1 MSGGPHPPL
10 HGHSDDAAAAGER
23 SGPRHHH
30 DARTVASSPHLSGAP
45 AHAGHGH
52 AGHDHGAMVADFRR
66 RFWICLPLTVGVVL
80 LSRHVRMLLGL
91 PDWLSFPGDRLTE
104 AVLAS
109 MVFFYGGWPFITG
122 LAEEVRRGK
131 PGMMTLVSLAI
142 VSAYVYSLAVLAG
155 LAGEIFFWETA
166 TLILVMLLGHWLEAK
181 SVLGA
186 SGALQALVRLMPA
199 TATRLGRDG
208 AQEEVPIAALKSGD
222 LVLVRPGAKMPTD
235 GTITEGS
242 SSVDESMLTGE
253 SRPVEKTAGTR
264 VVGGSVNGEGALT
277 VRIDR
282 IGDETYL
289 AQVTRLVEQAQATRS
304 RTQDLANRAAGVLT
318 WVAIGVGG
326 GTLVLWL
333 ILGEPLPFALE
344 RMVTVMVISCP
355 HALGLAVPL
364 VVAVSTELT
373 ARNGLLIRDRAAFE
387 RARGLQ
393 AVVFD
398 KTGTLTEGRFG
409 VASVVP
415 LGTGI
420 NEAEVL
426 RLAAGLEA
434 ASEHPIAKGI
444 LRGAKERGLSPPA
457 ATEFRNLPG
466 EGARATIEGRAVE
479 VVSPGTLRRRGIAVT
494 DSRVATEQQ
503 AGRTVVF
510 VVADGALV
518 GAVALADVVRVES
531 REAVRQLQALGLR
544 CMMLTGDAK
553 PVAEQVGRELGLD
566 EVRAEVLPHQKA
578 EAIQAIQ
585 ATGLSVAM
593 VGDGVNDAPAL
604 AQSDLGIAI
613 GAGTDVAAEAADI
626 VLVRNDPRD
635 VVAILALARSTYAR
649 MVQNLVWATG
659 YNVIAI
665 PLAAGAGMPW
675 GVVLTPAVGA
685 ALMSLSTVVVAL
697 NAKLLGR
704 EGERRLASLRRE
716 IATARDLSS
725 AVAA

>member
-1 MSGGPHPPL
+1 MTAEHH
-10 HGHSDDAAAAGER
+10 HGH
-23 SGPRHHH
+23 HHH
-30 DARTVASSPHLSGAP
+30 HAPPAGAATMATP
-45 AHAGHGH
+45 AESAHAGHGQ

-66 RFWICLPLTVGVVL
+66 RFWICLPLTLGVVL
-80 LSRHVRMLLGL
+80 LSRHIRMLLGL
-91 PDWLSFPGDRLTE
+91 PGSFGFPGDHWIE
-104 AVLAS
+104 AGLAS
-109 MVFFYGGWPFITG
+109 VVFFYGGWPFITG
-122 LAEEVRRGK
+122 LADEVRRGK

-142 VSAYVYSLAVLAG
+142 VSAYIYSLAVLAG
-155 LAGEIFFWETA
+155 LAGEVFFWETA

-199 TATRLGRDG
+199 TATRLGADG
-208 AQEEVPIAALKSGD
+208 AQEEVPIAALRPGD
-222 LVLVRPGAKMPTD
+222 LVLVRPGAKIPTD
-235 GTITEGS
+235 GTVTEGS

-253 SRPVEKTAGTR
+253 SRPVEKAAGGR
-264 VVGGSVNGEGALT
+264 VVGGSVNGEGALS

-282 IGDETYL
+282 TGGETYL
-289 AQVTRLVEQAQATRS
+289 AQVIRLVEEAQATRS
-304 RTQDLANRAAGVLT
+304 RTQDLANRAAGILT

-326 GTLVLWL
+326 GTFGLWL
-333 ILGEPLPFALE
+333 VIGAPLAFALE

-387 RARGLQ
+387 RARSLQ

-409 VASVVP
+409 VAAVVP
-415 LGTGI
+415 LGAGME
-420 NEAEVL
+420 EAEVL

-434 ASEHPIAKGI
+434 SSEHPIAKGI
-444 LRGAKERGLSPPA
+444 LRGAGERGIAPPA
-457 ATEFRNLPG
+457 ATDFRNLPG
-466 EGARATIEGRAVE
+466 EGARATIDGRAVE
-479 VVSPGTLRRRGIAVT
+479 VVSPGTLRRRGIEVT
-494 DSRVATEQQ
+494 DARVAAEQQ

-510 VVADGALV
+510 VLADDGVA
-518 GAVALADVVRVES
+518 GAVALADVVRPES

-544 CMMLTGDAK
+544 CMMLTGDAR

-566 EVRAEVLPHQKA
+566 EVRAEVLPHQKS
-578 EAIQAIQ
+578 EAVQAIQ
-585 ATGLSVAM
+585 AKGLTVAM

-635 VVAILALARSTYAR
+635 VVAILALARATYAR
-649 MVQNLVWATG
+649 MAQNLVWATG

-665 PLAAGAGMPW
+665 PLAAGVGIPW
-675 GVVLTPAVGA
+675 GLLLTPAVGA

-697 NAKLLGR
+697 NARMLGR
-704 EGERRLASLRRE
+704 QGEHRLAALRQD
-716 IATARDLSS
+716 IARRHAER
-725 AVAA
+725 VA

>member
-1 MSGGPHPPL
+1 MTAEHH
-10 HGHSDDAAAAGER
+10 HGHHHHYARSPGAAAMSLPAESERAGH
-23 SGPRHHH
+23 GN
-30 DARTVASSPHLSGAP
+30 
-45 AHAGHGH
+45 AGHGH

-66 RFWICLPLTVGVVL
+66 RFWFCLPLTIGVVL
-80 LSRHVRMLLGL
+80 LSRHIRMLVGL
-91 PDWLSFPGDRLTE
+91 PDWLGFTGDHLVE
-104 AVLAS
+104 AGLAS
-109 MVFFYGGWPFITG
+109 VVFFYGGWPFITG
-122 LAEEVRRGK
+122 LADEVRRGK

-142 VSAYVYSLAVLAG
+142 VSAYIYSLAVLAG
-155 LAGEIFFWETA
+155 LAGEVFFWETA

-199 TATRLGRDG
+199 TATRLGANG

-222 LVLVRPGAKMPTD
+222 LVLVRPGAKVPTD
-235 GTITEGS
+235 GTVTEGS

-253 SRPVEKTAGTR
+253 SRPVEKAAGGR

-282 IGDETYL
+282 TGGETYL
-289 AQVTRLVEQAQATRS
+289 AQVIRLVEQAQATRS
-304 RTQDLANRAAGVLT
+304 RTQDLANRAAGILT

-326 GTLVLWL
+326 GTFAVWL
-333 ILGEPLPFALE
+333 LLGAPLAFALE

-387 RARGLQ
+387 RARSLQ

-415 LGTGI
+415 LGAGMD
-420 NEAEVL
+420 EAEVL

-434 ASEHPIAKGI
+434 SSEHPIAKGI
-444 LRGAKERGLSPPA
+444 LRGARERGIAPPA
-457 ATEFRNLPG
+457 ATGFRNLPG
-466 EGARATIEGRAVE
+466 EGARATIDGRAVE
-479 VVSPGTLRRRGIAVT
+479 VVSPGTLRRRGIDVT
-494 DSRVATEQQ
+494 DGRVAAEQQ

-510 VVADGALV
+510 VVADGVLA
-518 GAVALADVVRVES
+518 GAVALADVVRAES

-566 EVRAEVLPHQKA
+566 EVRAEVLPHQKS
-578 EAIQAIQ
+578 EAVQAIQ
-585 ATGLSVAM
+585 AKGLTVAM

-635 VVAILALARSTYAR
+635 VVAILALARATYAR
-649 MVQNLVWATG
+649 MAQNLVWATG

-665 PLAAGAGMPW
+665 PLAAGVGIPW
-675 GVVLTPAVGA
+675 GLLLTPAVGA

-697 NAKLLGR
+697 NARLLGR
-704 EGERRLASLRRE
+704 QGEHRLAALRQD
-716 IATARDLSS
+716 IARRNAEVS
-725 AVAA
+725 A

>member
-1 MSGGPHPPL
+1 
-10 HGHSDDAAAAGER
+10 
-23 SGPRHHH
+23 
-30 DARTVASSPHLSGAP
+30 
-45 AHAGHGH
+45 
-52 AGHDHGAMVADFRR
+52 MVAEFRR
-66 RFWICLPLTVGVVL
+66 RFWICLPLTIGVVL
-80 LSRHVRMLLGL
+80 LSRHIQMLLGL
-91 PDWLSFPGDRLTE
+91 PEWLNFPGGAFVE
-104 AVLAS
+104 AGLAS
-109 MVFFYGGWPFITG
+109 VVFFYGGWPFITG
-122 LAEEVRRGK
+122 LADEVRRGK

-142 VSAYVYSLAVLAG
+142 VSAYIYSLAVLAG
-155 LAGEIFFWETA
+155 LAGEVFFWETA

-186 SGALQALVRLMPA
+186 SGALQALVRLMPS
-199 TATRLGRDG
+199 TATRLGANG
-208 AQEEVPIAALKSGD
+208 AQEEVPIAALKADD
-222 LVLVRPGAKMPTD
+222 LVLVRPGAKIPTD
-235 GTITEGS
+235 GTVTEGS

-253 SRPVEKTAGTR
+253 SRPVEKAAGDR
-264 VVGGSVNGEGALT
+264 VVGGAVNGEGALT

-282 IGDETYL
+282 TGGETYL
-289 AQVTRLVEQAQATRS
+289 AQVIRLVEQAQATRS
-304 RTQDLANRAAGVLT
+304 RTQDLANRAAGILT

-326 GTLVLWL
+326 GTFAVWL
-333 ILGEPLPFALE
+333 LLDAPLAFALE

-387 RARGLQ
+387 RARSLQ

-415 LGTGI
+415 LGAGMD
-420 NEAEVL
+420 EVEVL

-434 ASEHPIAKGI
+434 FSEHPIAQGI
-444 LRGAKERGLSPPA
+444 LRGADERGIALPA
-457 ATEFRNLPG
+457 ATDFRNLPG
-466 EGARATIEGRAVE
+466 EGARATIDGRTVE
-479 VVSPGTLRRRGIAVT
+479 VVSPGTLRRRGIDVT
-494 DSRVATEQQ
+494 DGRVAAEHL

-510 VVADGALV
+510 VVVDGTVV
-518 GAVALADVVRVES
+518 GAVALADVVRPES

-578 EAIQAIQ
+578 EAVQAIQ
-585 ATGLSVAM
+585 AKGLTVAM

-635 VVAILALARSTYAR
+635 VVAILALARATYAK
-649 MVQNLVWATG
+649 MAQNLVWATG

-665 PLAAGAGMPW
+665 PLAAGVGIPW
-675 GVVLTPAVGA
+675 GVLLTPAAGA

-697 NAKLLGR
+697 NARLLGR
-704 EGERRLASLRRE
+704 QGEHQLAALRQDIARRHAE
-716 IATARDLSS
+716 
-725 AVAA
+725 AAA

>member
-1 MSGGPHPPL
+1 MTAEHH
-10 HGHSDDAAAAGER
+10 HGH
-23 SGPRHHH
+23 HHH
-30 DARTVASSPHLSGAP
+30 ARPPASAAMSTPSAGAHPGHGDAK
-45 AHAGHGH
+45 HGH

-66 RFWICLPLTVGVVL
+66 RFWICLPLTIGVVL
-80 LSRHVRMLLGL
+80 LSRHVQMLIGL
-91 PDWLSFPGDRLTE
+91 PGVIAFPGDGLAE
-104 AVLAS
+104 AALAS
-109 MVFFYGGWPFITG
+109 AVFFYGGWPFITG
-122 LAEEVRRGK
+122 LADEVRARR

-155 LAGEIFFWETA
+155 LAGEVFFWETA
-166 TLILVMLLGHWLEAK
+166 TLVLVMLLGHWLEAK

-186 SGALQALVRLMPA
+186 SGALQALVRLMPS
-199 TATRLGRDG
+199 TATRLGADG
-208 AQEEVPIAALKSGD
+208 VQEDVPIAALKGGD
-222 LVLVRPGAKMPTD
+222 LVLVRPGAKVPTD
-235 GTITEGS
+235 GTVTEGR

-253 SRPVEKTAGTR
+253 SRPVDKAAGER
-264 VVGGSVNGEGALT
+264 VVGGAVNGDGALT

-282 IGDETYL
+282 TGGETYL
-289 AQVTRLVEQAQATRS
+289 AQVIRLVEQAQATRS
-304 RTQDLANRAAGVLT
+304 RTQDLANRAAGILT

-326 GTLVLWL
+326 GTFAVWL
-333 ILGEPLPFALE
+333 ALGAPLAFALE

-387 RARGLQ
+387 RARSLQ

-409 VASVVP
+409 VAAVVP
-415 LGTGI
+415 LGAGLD
-420 NEAEVL
+420 EAAVL

-434 ASEHPIAKGI
+434 SSEHPIAKGI
-444 LRGAKERGLSPPA
+444 LRGAGERGIVPPA
-457 ATEFRNLPG
+457 ATDFRNLPG
-466 EGARATIEGRAVE
+466 EGARATIEGRMIE
-479 VVSPGTLRRRGIAVT
+479 VVSPGTLRRRGIDVT
-494 DSRVATEQQ
+494 DARVAAEHD

-510 VVADGALV
+510 VVADGALA
-518 GAVALADVVRVES
+518 GAVALADVVRPES

-566 EVRAEVLPHQKA
+566 EVRAEVLPHQKS
-578 EAIQAIQ
+578 EAVQAIQ
-585 ATGLSVAM
+585 AQGLSVAM

-635 VVAILALARSTYAR
+635 VVAILALARATYAR
-649 MVQNLVWATG
+649 MAQNLAWATG

-665 PLAAGAGMPW
+665 PLAAGVGIPW
-675 GVVLTPAVGA
+675 GVLLTPAVGA
-685 ALMSLSTVVVAL
+685 ALMSLSTVVVAV
-697 NAKLLGR
+697 NARLLGR
-704 EGERRLASLRRE
+704 QGERRLAALRQD
-716 IATARDLSS
+716 IARRHAG
-725 AVAA
+725 A

>member
-1 MSGGPHPPL
+1 MTAEHH
-10 HGHSDDAAAAGER
+10 HGHHHGHAQPPGTMATSTPFAG
-23 SGPRHHH
+23 
-30 DARTVASSPHLSGAP
+30 
-45 AHAGHGH
+45 AHAGHGDAGHGH
-52 AGHDHGAMVADFRR
+52 AGHDHGAMVADFRW
-66 RFWICLPLTVGVVL
+66 RFWISLPLTLGVVL
-80 LSRHVRMLLGL
+80 LSRHIRMLLGL
-91 PDWLSFPGDRLTE
+91 PDWLGFAGDHWVE
-104 AVLAS
+104 AGLAS
-109 MVFFYGGWPFITG
+109 IVFFYGGWPFVTG
-122 LAEEVRRGK
+122 LVDEVRRGK

-155 LAGEIFFWETA
+155 LAGEVFFWETA

-186 SGALQALVRLMPA
+186 SGALQALVRLMPS
-199 TATRLGRDG
+199 TATRLGANG
-208 AQEEVPIAALKSGD
+208 AQEEVPIAVLRPGD
-222 LVLVRPGAKMPTD
+222 LVLVRPGAKVPTD
-235 GTITEGS
+235 GTVTEGS

-253 SRPVEKTAGTR
+253 SRPVDKTAGGR

-282 IGDETYL
+282 TGGETYL
-289 AQVTRLVEQAQATRS
+289 AQVIRLVEEAQATRS
-304 RTQDLANRAAGVLT
+304 RTQDLANRAAGILT

-326 GTLVLWL
+326 GTFGLWLVL
-333 ILGEPLPFALE
+333 GAPLAFALE

-387 RARGLQ
+387 RARNLQ

-415 LGTGI
+415 LAAGMD
-420 NEAEVL
+420 EAEVL

-434 ASEHPIAKGI
+434 SSEHPIAKGI
-444 LRGAKERGLSPPA
+444 LRGASERGIALPA

-466 EGARATIEGRAVE
+466 EGARATIDGREVE
-479 VVSPGTLRRRGIAVT
+479 VVSPGTLRRRGIDVV
-494 DSRVATEQQ
+494 DGRVVAEQQ

-510 VVADGALV
+510 VVADGVLA
-518 GAVALADVVRVES
+518 GAVALADVVRAES

-566 EVRAEVLPHQKA
+566 EVRAEVLPHQKS
-578 EAIQAIQ
+578 EAVQAIQ
-585 ATGLSVAM
+585 AKGLTVAM

-635 VVAILALARSTYAR
+635 VVAILALARATYAR
-649 MVQNLVWATG
+649 MAQNLVWATG

-665 PLAAGAGMPW
+665 PLAAGVGIPW
-675 GVVLTPAVGA
+675 GLLLTPAVGA

-697 NAKLLGR
+697 NARMLGR
-704 EGERRLASLRRE
+704 QGEHRLAALRQD
-716 IATARDLSS
+716 IARRHAEAST
-725 AVAA
+725 

>member
-1 MSGGPHPPL
+1 MTNGHDHTHHHH
-10 HGHSDDAAAAGER
+10 HGHAPGVAGAA
-23 SGPRHHH
+23 P
-30 DARTVASSPHLSGAP
+30 AP
-45 AHAGHGH
+45 MPANAHAGHGNAGH
-52 AGHDHGAMVADFRR
+52 GHTGHDHGAMVADFRR
-66 RFWICLPLTVGVVL
+66 RFWICLPLTIGVVL
-80 LSRHVRMLLGL
+80 LSRHIQMLIGL
-91 PDWLSFPGDRLTE
+91 PGIIAFPGDYLVE
-104 AVLAS
+104 AALAS
-109 MVFFYGGWPFITG
+109 AVFFYGGWPFITG
-122 LAEEVRRGK
+122 LTDEVRRGK

-142 VSAYVYSLAVLAG
+142 VSAYIYSLAVLAG
-155 LAGEIFFWETA
+155 LAGDVFFWETA

-199 TATRLGRDG
+199 TATRLGPG
-208 AQEEVPIAALKSGD
+208 GVQEEVPISALKPGD
-222 LVLVRPGAKMPTD
+222 LVLVRPGAKVPTD
-235 GTITEGS
+235 GTVTEGS

-253 SRPVEKTAGTR
+253 SRPVDKTAGGR
-264 VVGGSVNGEGALT
+264 VVGGSVNGDGALT

-282 IGDETYL
+282 TGGETYL
-289 AQVTRLVEQAQATRS
+289 SQVIRLVEQAQATRS

-318 WVAIGVGG
+318 WVAIAVGG
-326 GTLVLWL
+326 GTFAVWL
-333 ILGEPLPFALE
+333 LLGAPLAFALE

-387 RARGLQ
+387 RARALQ

-415 LGTGI
+415 LGAGHDETS
-420 NEAEVL
+420 VL

-444 LRGAKERGLSPPA
+444 LRGAADRGIVAPP

-466 EGARATIEGRAVE
+466 EGARATIEGSEVE
-479 VVSPGTLRRRGIAVT
+479 VVSPGTLGRRGIAVT
-494 DSRVATEQQ
+494 DARVAAEHQ

-510 VVADGALV
+510 VVLNGAV
-518 GAVALADVVRVES
+518 AGAVALADIIRPES

-544 CMMLTGDAK
+544 CMMLTGDAR

-566 EVRAEVLPHQKA
+566 EVRAEVLPHQKSDA
-578 EAIQAIQ
+578 VQAIQ
-585 ATGLSVAM
+585 AKGVTVAM

-635 VVAILALARSTYAR
+635 VVAILALARATYAK
-649 MVQNLVWATG
+649 MAQNLVWATG

-665 PLAAGAGMPW
+665 PLAAGVGMPW
-675 GVVLTPAVGA
+675 GILLTPAMGA
-685 ALMSLSTVVVAL
+685 ALMSLSTVVVAF
-697 NAKLLGR
+697 NARLLGR
-704 EGERRLASLRRE
+704 QGEHRLATLRRD
-716 IATARDLSS
+716 IARAGATAP
-725 AVAA
+725 AAAA

>member
-1 MSGGPHPPL
+1 MTNEKDHTHHH
-10 HGHSDDAAAAGER
+10 HGHASGVAGAA
-23 SGPRHHH
+23 
-30 DARTVASSPHLSGAP
+30 VAPIP
-45 AHAGHGH
+45 ANAHTGHGNAGHGH
-52 AGHDHGAMVADFRR
+52 AGHDHGAMVSDFRR

-80 LSRHVRMLLGL
+80 LSRHIQMLIGL
-91 PDWLSFPGDRLTE
+91 PGIIAFPGDYIVE
-104 AVLAS
+104 AALAS
-109 MVFFYGGWPFITG
+109 TVFFYGGWPFVSG
-122 LAEEVRRGK
+122 LADEVRRGK

-142 VSAYVYSLAVLAG
+142 VSAYIYSLAVLAG
-155 LAGEIFFWETA
+155 LPGDVFFWETA

-199 TATRLGRDG
+199 TATRLGPGG
-208 AQEEVPIAALKSGD
+208 AQEEVPISALKSGD
-222 LVLVRPGAKMPTD
+222 MVLIRPGAKVPTD
-235 GTITEGS
+235 GTVTEGS

-253 SRPVEKTAGTR
+253 SKPVDKTAGGR

-282 IGDETYL
+282 TGGETYL
-289 AQVTRLVEQAQATRS
+289 SQVIRLVEQAQATRS
-304 RTQDLANRAAGVLT
+304 RTQDLANRAAAVLT
-318 WVAIGVGG
+318 WAAIGVGG
-326 GTLVLWL
+326 STFVVWL
-333 ILGEPLPFALE
+333 ILGAPLAFALE

-387 RARGLQ
+387 RARALQ

-409 VASVVP
+409 VVSVVP
-415 LGTGI
+415 LADGHDETS
-420 NEAEVL
+420 VL

-444 LRGAKERGLSPPA
+444 MRGAAERGIA
-457 ATEFRNLPG
+457 APQASEFRNLPG
-466 EGARATIEGRAVE
+466 EGARAMIEGSEVE
-479 VVSPGTLRRRGIAVT
+479 VVSPGTLDRRGIAVT
-494 DSRVATEQQ
+494 DARVATERE

-510 VVADGALV
+510 VVLGGV
-518 GAVALADVVRVES
+518 VTGAVALADIVRAES
-531 REAVRQLQALGLR
+531 REAIRQLQSLGLR
-544 CMMLTGDAK
+544 CMMLTGDAR

-566 EVRAEVLPHQKA
+566 EVRAEVLPHQKS
-578 EAIQAIQ
+578 EAVQAIQ
-585 ATGLSVAM
+585 AKGLTVAM

-635 VVAILALARSTYAR
+635 VVAILALARATYAK
-649 MVQNLVWATG
+649 MAQNLVWATG

-665 PLAAGAGMPW
+665 PLAAGVGIPW
-675 GVVLTPAVGA
+675 GLLLTPAMGA
-685 ALMSLSTVVVAL
+685 ALMSLSTVVVAF
-697 NAKLLGR
+697 NARLLGR
-704 EGERRLASLRRE
+704 QGERRLAALRRDV
-716 IATARDLSS
+716 AKTGASVS
-725 AVAA
+725 ASANSA

>member
-1 MSGGPHPPL
+1 MNDH
-10 HGHSDDAAAAGER
+10 AAHA
-23 SGPRHHH
+23 HHH
-30 DARTVASSPHLSGAP
+30 QQHASTPAVPAASP
-45 AHAGHGH
+45 HAGHGE

-66 RFWICLPLTVGVVL
+66 RFWICLPLTIGVVL
-80 LSRHVRMLLGL
+80 LSQHIQMLVGL
-91 PDWLSFPGDRLTE
+91 PGIISFPGARTVETL
-104 AVLAS
+104 LAS
-109 MVFFYGGWPFITG
+109 AVFLYGGWPFLSG
-122 LAEEVRRGK
+122 LAGELRRGK

-142 VSAYVYSLAVLAG
+142 VSAYIYSLAVVLG
-155 LAGEIFFWETA
+155 LAGEVFFWETA

-199 TATRLGRDG
+199 TATRLGENG
-208 AQEEVPIAALKSGD
+208 AQEEVPIGALKSGD
-222 LVLVRPGAKMPTD
+222 LVLVRPGAKVPTD
-235 GTITEGS
+235 GTVTEGR

-253 SRPVEKTAGTR
+253 SRPVEKAAGGR

-282 IGDETYL
+282 TGGETYL
-289 AQVTRLVEQAQATRS
+289 AQVIRLVEQAQATRS
-304 RTQDLANRAAGVLT
+304 RTQDLANRAAAILT

-326 GTLVLWL
+326 GTFAIWL
-333 ILGEPLPFALE
+333 LLDAPLAFALE

-409 VASVVP
+409 VVSVVP
-415 LGTGI
+415 LGAGHD
-420 NEAEVL
+420 EASVL

-444 LRGAKERGLSPPA
+444 LRSAEERGIVPPPA
-457 ATEFRNLPG
+457 TDFRNLSG
-466 EGARATIEGRAVE
+466 EGARATIEGDEIE
-479 VVSPGTLRRRGIAVT
+479 VVSPGTLRRRGIAVM
-494 DSRVATEQQ
+494 DDRVAEEQA

-510 VVADGALV
+510 VLANGVPAGAI
-518 GAVALADVVRVES
+518 ALADVVRPES
-531 REAVRQLQALGLR
+531 RDAVRQLHALGLR
-544 CMMLTGDAK
+544 CMMLTGDTR
-553 PVAEQVGRELGLD
+553 PVAEQVGTELGLD
-566 EVRAEVLPHQKA
+566 DVRAEVLPHQKS
-578 EAIQAIQ
+578 EVVQSIQAK
-585 ATGLSVAM
+585 GLAVAM

-613 GAGTDVAAEAADI
+613 GAGTDVAAEAADV

-635 VVAILALARSTYAR
+635 VVAILALARATYAR
-649 MVQNLVWATG
+649 MAQNLAWATG
-659 YNVIAI
+659 YNVVAI
-665 PLAAGAGMPW
+665 PLAAGIGVPW
-675 GVVLTPAVGA
+675 GILLTPALGA
-685 ALMSLSTVVVAL
+685 ALMSFSTIVVAI
-697 NAKLLGR
+697 NARLLGR
-704 EGERRLASLRRE
+704 QGERRLAALREDITRRSR
-716 IATARDLSS
+716 IG
-725 AVAA
+725 VA

>member
-1 MSGGPHPPL
+1 MSAEHHHAHRHHHAHPP
-10 HGHSDDAAAAGER
+10 AAAAMSRPSAG
-23 SGPRHHH
+23 
-30 DARTVASSPHLSGAP
+30 
-45 AHAGHGH
+45 AHADHGE
-52 AGHDHGAMVADFRR
+52 AGHDHSAMVADFRR
-66 RFWICLPLTVGVVL
+66 RFWICLPLTIGVVL
-80 LSRHVRMLLGL
+80 LSQHVRMLLGL
-91 PDWLSFPGDRLTE
+91 PDRLAFPGSHLVE
-104 AVLAS
+104 AGLATA
-109 MVFFYGGWPFITG
+109 VFLYGGWPFIAGLTG
-122 LAEEVRRGK
+122 EVRRGK

-142 VSAYVYSLAVLAG
+142 VSAYLYSLAVLAG
-155 LAGEIFFWETA
+155 LQGEVFFWETA
-166 TLILVMLLGHWLEAK
+166 TLILVMLLGHWIEAK

-199 TATRLGRDG
+199 SATRLGADG
-208 AQEEVPIAALKSGD
+208 VQEEVPIAALKGGD
-222 LVLVRPGAKMPTD
+222 LVLVRPGAKIPTD
-235 GTITEGS
+235 GTVTEGS

-253 SRPVEKTAGTR
+253 SRPVEKAAGDR
-264 VVGGSVNGEGALT
+264 VVGGSVSGDGALT

-282 IGDETYL
+282 TGGETYL
-289 AQVTRLVEQAQATRS
+289 AQVIRLVEQAQATRS
-304 RTQDLANRAAGVLT
+304 RTQDLANRAAGILT

-326 GTLVLWL
+326 GTFTVWL
-333 ILGEPLPFALE
+333 LLDAPLAFALE

-415 LGTGI
+415 LGAAAD
-420 NEAEVL
+420 EAEVL

-434 ASEHPIAKGI
+434 SSEHPIAKGI
-444 LRGAKERGLSPPA
+444 LRGASDRGIVPPA
-457 ATEFRNLPG
+457 ATDFHNLPG
-466 EGARATIEGRAVE
+466 EGARATVDGREVE
-479 VVSPGTLRRRGIAVT
+479 VVSPGTLRRRGIEVT
-494 DSRVATEQQ
+494 DGRVAVEQQ

-510 VVADGALV
+510 VLTDGALA
-518 GAVALADVVRVES
+518 GAVALADVIRPES
-531 REAVRQLQALGLR
+531 HEAIRQLQALGLR
-544 CMMLTGDAK
+544 CMMLTGDAR
-553 PVAEQVGRELGLD
+553 PVAEQVGRDLGLD
-566 EVRAEVLPHQKA
+566 EVRAEVLPHQKS
-578 EAIQAIQ
+578 EAIRTIQ
-585 ATGLSVAM
+585 ATGLAVAM

-635 VVAILALARSTYAR
+635 VVAILALARATYAR
-649 MVQNLVWATG
+649 MAQNLTWATG

-665 PLAAGAGMPW
+665 PLAAGVGLPW
-675 GVVLTPAVGA
+675 SILLTPAVGA

-697 NAKLLGR
+697 NARLLGR
-704 EGERRLASLRRE
+704 QGERRLAALRQDIR
-716 IATARDLSS
+716 RRY
-725 AVAA
+725 AAEPV